1 MPSHEAAGTERLER
15 AELPADAARVEH
27 EAERAEREP
36 GQVERHEHHR
46 GAQRVFL
53 HHHAAHPDRDRDQI
67 GSTRIPLGAGRRF
80 RGWSF
85 TPMAVFGSRWNA
97 VRMPNVIDNQGR
109 RRRVAAYIL
118 GVELIYVVALVIAVP
133 VGPGAVA
140 IAIAFVLALCVRARL
155 DRYEQDAPRR

>member
-1 MPSHEAAGTERLER
+1 
-15 AELPADAARVEH
+15 
-27 EAERAEREP
+27 
-36 GQVERHEHHR
+36 
-46 GAQRVFL
+46 
-53 HHHAAHPDRDRDQI
+53 
-67 GSTRIPLGAGRRF
+67 
-80 RGWSF
+80 
-85 TPMAVFGSRWNA
+85 MAVFGSRWNA